1 MVVGLGR
8 IGLTYDVRLD
18 VATHVMT
25 HSRAL
30 QMHPAF
36 ELCGAVDPNPD
47 ARSLFEQL
55 YSRAAFADLRTA
67 CRALAPDVAVIA
79 TPTPDHAATCAA
91 VLDHAQLRAILCEK
105 PLAYDVSAGARIVS
119 RCEAA
124 RCLLAVNYMRR
135 ADPGALEVRR
145 RIAAGEIATPVKG
158 VAWYTKGLLHNGSH
172 LLNLLEFWLGPVAS
186 CAVIQPGRRAGDDVE
201 ADVRVEFA
209 GGAVIFVAAQE
220 EHFSHYTIELVAPNG
235 RLRYD
240 AGGFAITWQP
250 AVPDPAIDGYV
261 TLSAA
266 PETIP
271 NGMRKWQWH
280 VVDQW
285 ARQLAGAPAALCS
298 GAEAL
303 ATLETLTA
311 LQYA

>member
-18 VATHVMT
+18 AGTHVMT

-30 QMHPAF
+30 RMHPSF
-36 ELCGAVDPNPD
+36 DLCGAVDPSPD
-47 ARSLFEQL
+47 ARSLFEQV
-55 YSRAAFADLRTA
+55 YGRRAFADLHAA
-67 CRALAPDVAVIA
+67 CRALAPDVVVIA
-79 TPTPDHAATCAA
+79 TPTRDHASTCASI
-91 VLDHAQLRAILCEK
+91 LDHAQPRGILCEK
-105 PLAYDVSAGARIVS
+105 PLAYDLTEAAHIVS
-119 RCEAA
+119 RCKAA

-135 ADPGALEVRR
+135 ADPGAIEVRR
-145 RIAAGEIATPVKG
+145 RIETGAIATPVKG

-172 LLNLLEFWLGPVAS
+172 LVNLLEFWLGPVAS
-186 CAVIQPGRRAGDDVE
+186 CEVIQPGRRAGDDVE
-201 ADVRVEFA
+201 PDVRVEFTA
-209 GGAVIFVAAQE
+209 GAVTFLAAQE

-250 AVPDPAIDGYV
+250 AVPDPEMDGYV

-271 NGMRKWQWH
+271 NGMPKWQWH
-280 VVDQW
+280 VVDEW
-285 ARQLAGAPAALCS
+285 ARQLGGASAALCS

-303 ATLETLTA
+303 RTLETLTA